1 MTLISLSVFS
11 QSAQAAI
18 IGGLTASTPDM
29 NATGSLIHLIDG
41 SGLAS
46 NTPAL
51 TGIHSVTDS
60 TNSWTNNFSAGN
72 ILFDFKSVYTLA
84 GFSFWNNTSFSPNQ
98 GVQGVTIATSLDG
111 ITYSALQGITGSTAF
126 NTTTGVGTFAQG
138 IANTVSG
145 PQQFTVT
152 ATDARYLR
160 LNITS
165 NYGGD
170 YTGFN
175 EIQFDSAP
183 VSTPSAVP
191 EPLTML
197 GAATAVGFGAM
208 FKRRVNEA
216 NKK

>member
-1 MTLISLSVFS
+1 MGN
-11 QSAQAAI
+11 SA
-18 IGGLTASTPDM
+18 
-29 NATGSLIHLIDG
+29 SLIRVING
-41 SGLAS
+41 SGLPG

-51 TGIHSVTDS
+51 TGIHAVSSGS
-60 TNSWTNNFSAGN
+60 TTGNAWVGTNNVTTGN
-72 ILFDFKSVYTLA
+72 IIFDFQSVYTLA
-84 GFSFWNNTSFSPNQ
+84 GFSFWNNNEFTPNQ

-165 NYGGD
+165 NYGGT
-170 YTGFN
+170 YTSFN

-208 FKRRVNEA
+208 FKRRVNKA